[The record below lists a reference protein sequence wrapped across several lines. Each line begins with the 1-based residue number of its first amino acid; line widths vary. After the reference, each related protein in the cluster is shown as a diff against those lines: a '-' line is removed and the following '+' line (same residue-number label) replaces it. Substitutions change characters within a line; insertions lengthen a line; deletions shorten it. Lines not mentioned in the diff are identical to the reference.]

1 MMTVLKRLWE
11 VIGLNRVSGG
21 PKDFAETSLPASD
34 SYETESENLRKRPV
48 NDLSHLKHG
57 EQIPMFKEMP
67 QVEKSEER
75 QIIDLYEQVGCI
87 IIKFS
92 QAQKAQQTA
101 GIADLLIL
109 CPKLETSWWHEVKRR
124 SGPQYKK
131 VNSKQSAAQKI
142 FQDNVEMVGMLYII
156 GPLSTAQGQ
165 CRRLGLIL

>member
-1 MMTVLKRLWE
+1 M
-11 VIGLNRVSGG
+11 
-21 PKDFAETSLPASD
+21 
-34 SYETESENLRKRPV
+34 TESQVKP
-48 NDLSHLKHG
+48 G

-75 QIIDLYEQVGCI
+75 QCIDLYEMCGCI

-109 CPKLETSWWHEVKRR
+109 CPKLNTFWWHEVKRR

-131 VNSKQSAAQKI
+131 VNSKQSPVQKI
-142 FQDNVEMVGMLYII
+142 FQDNVEMVGHTYIL
-156 GPLSTAQGQ
+156 GPLSTAEGQ
-165 CRRLGLIL
+165 CRRLGLIH